1 MKQVKLALA
10 VAVALS
16 LYGSNV
22 VLAQVSGV
30 KGVKPGVISAVPLNK
45 AGTFCHLKFPAIQ
58 PSTLSTNKPQLKSKD
73 SGDIVDF
80 YGACDHDPVG
90 YDEVCRQRV
99 QNARMKYCDEGGG
112 D

>member
-1 MKQVKLALA
+1 MKQLKLVIVLA
-10 VAVALS
+10 MALS
-16 LYGSNV
+16 IFGLNDSS
-22 VLAQVSGV
+22 AQVSGV
-30 KGVKPGVISAVPLNK
+30 KGVKPGVISAEPLNK

-58 PSTLSTNKPQLKSKD
+58 PNTLSSNKPVLKSKD
-73 SGDIVDF
+73 SGDLVDY

-99 QNARMKYCDEGGG
+99 ANSRQKFCD